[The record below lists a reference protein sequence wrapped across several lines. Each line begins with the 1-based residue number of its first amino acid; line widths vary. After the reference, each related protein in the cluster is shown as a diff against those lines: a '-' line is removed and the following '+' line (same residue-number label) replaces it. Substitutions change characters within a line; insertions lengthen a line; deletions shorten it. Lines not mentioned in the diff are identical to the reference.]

1 MDLIAWFVPPKAL
14 SDPRAATRHKGIAKS
29 LLAISLFGSL
39 MLMGDLFVR
48 GSLPAIEYA
57 LFAAGIAMPIFGAL
71 LIRSTGDI
79 SLGLIVTNSTGILII
94 AVWAFFSGGITS
106 VALPVMLANLALL
119 STFGDVAML
128 LIMGSTLAVAMVFL
142 YLATAAGWLPA
153 SFIPETATSALML
166 TSMLG
171 SAGLVVL
178 AGVVVARDRA
188 SVKAHLRSAQLAA
201 EQSSRAK
208 TVFLASISNELR
220 EPLTTILSL
229 AEKLRADKANRLNME
244 QLESI
249 DHVSA
254 AGRHLLGLLTQVL
267 DMSRI
272 EAGELRTEVEPVRVN
287 EVLGPCLAIVELD
300 AQDKQVSLLDTSGA
314 LGESLIWADR
324 ALLKQVILNL
334 LSNAIKFNH
343 KEGSVSISC
352 EKAGAAY
359 LRINVTDTGKGISN
373 DRKNELF
380 VPFAR
385 LGAETGSIRGAG
397 LGLAIA
403 KQLTEKMRGRIGCE
417 STHEMGS
424 TFWIELPLADHIGRT
439 A

>member
-1 MDLIAWFVPPKAL
+1 MDFITWFVPPNAL

-29 LLAISLFGSL
+29 LLAISLFASL
-39 MLMGDLFVR
+39 MLVGDLFVR
-48 GSLPAIEYA
+48 GSLPTVEYV
-57 LFAAGIAMPIFGAL
+57 LFAAGIAMPIVGAL
-71 LIRSTGDI
+71 LIRATGDI
-79 SLGLIVTNSTGILII
+79 SLGLVTTNSAGILIV

-128 LIMGSTLAVAMVFL
+128 LIMGTTLAVAIVFL
-142 YLATAAGWLPA
+142 YLATAASWLPA

-166 TSMLG
+166 ISMLG
-171 SAGLVVL
+171 SAGLVIL

-188 SVKAHLRSAQLAA
+188 SVKANLRSTQLAA

-208 TVFLASISNELR
+208 TVFLASISNEFR
-220 EPLTTILSL
+220 EPLITILSL
-229 AEKLRADKANRLNME
+229 AEKLRADKANPLHKE

-249 DHVSA
+249 DHVST

-272 EAGELRTEVEPVRVN
+272 EAGEFRVEEEPVRVN
-287 EVLGPCLAIVELD
+287 EILDPCLAIIELD
-300 AQDKQVSLLDTSGA
+300 AQDKGISLLNTSGA

-334 LSNAIKFNH
+334 LSNAVKFNH

-359 LRINVTDTGKGISN
+359 LRVSVTDTGMGIASAK
-373 DRKNELF
+373 RNELF
-380 VPFAR
+380 MPFAR

-417 STHEMGS
+417 STRGLGS
-424 TFWIELPLADHIGRT
+424 TFWIELPLADHTGR
-439 A
+439 AA